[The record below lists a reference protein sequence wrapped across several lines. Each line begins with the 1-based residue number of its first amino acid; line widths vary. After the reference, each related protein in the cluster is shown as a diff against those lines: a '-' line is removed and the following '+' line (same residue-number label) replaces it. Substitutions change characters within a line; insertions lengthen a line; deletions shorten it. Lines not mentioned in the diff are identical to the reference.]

1 MSDTHK
7 ANELLHS
14 EVAVVSN
21 QLTQLK
27 SKVNFVFILT
37 LIILGINIFFL
48 YKYIETI
55 ENFKDGVNKIEEAT
69 ADTIVVP
76 TETPAVV
83 PIETPAVVPTETPAP
98 GVSKEDEMIDANGD
112 IVEPKGK

>member
-1 MSDTHK
+1 MSDTQK
-7 ANELLHS
+7 ANELLHT
-14 EVAVVSN
+14 EVAIVSN

-55 ENFKDGVNKIEEAT
+55 ENFKDGVNKFDTPAEEVT
-69 ADTIVVP
+69 VDTTPVVAPYETPIVVP
-76 TETPAVV
+76 TETPV
-83 PIETPAVVPTETPAP
+83 PAV
-98 GVSKEDEMIDANGD
+98 SNEDKNVDANGD
-112 IVEPKGK
+112 IVEPKGE